1 MADTRGT
8 WSLSEAWGEKTA
20 AEWVPLPNVWLGGI
34 TEDQDISNGFWIA
47 GTSRSNMDKIAF
59 ASDTISTPSNLRFS
73 GFSPSPAGIR
83 DFGVCAN
90 GAYGYNG
97 GSYFDGAFWKHNF
110 GVDSLAV
117 VPSLAAVSGPMAAG
131 TETKGW
137 WFGSSVPS
145 GTYEVNYL
153 TEAFQQLPSAGF
165 PDNNTPYRTG
175 GISQTVQNQEYAGL
189 TPAGPSA
196 SNNRVKKLTFATTT
210 FSNSGWNLYAS
221 GYMHGTMDANPS
233 NDGYVCGFY
242 NPSSPFTSSSTSKI
256 SLSSSSASRVP
267 GANLPSERYS
277 AAGFGS
283 PSAGY
288 IGGGNGGPT
297 TNTCKM
303 PWASQT
309 FSNLPATLSAARSYH
324 RGYSGSSHGITA
336 GFTSGKERWFDSTPE
351 ASDVGYVTMGQGSPG
366 GALRSSTE
374 KLDMTT
380 DTSMSQLPGGNV
392 PFPGMQG
399 GCSFGNYT
407 DGITATGGNQP
418 DMSTDYTYVNKFTY
432 STETFSSLSGY
443 PGSQT
448 AEGRGYVAGA
458 TGYYVGGF
466 VNMSFPADL
475 SSVNKFAFATDT
487 WSESP
492 SPLNDARYWFSNIQ
506 NNTEGWALGGYH
518 PSKSSSEKLTFSTDT
533 WSSESSTLPS
543 DAKRYYIGGNG
554 SGDATAG
561 YWAGG
566 HPSPSSNKVWKL
578 VYATGTV
585 SNEFDLTPS
594 SPADRWT
601 LNTGMAN
608 ETKGYFAGGLH
619 SQGQTEVCKFPYAT
633 ETASNVN
640 PGMTQNRQGAFSFG
654 PRKLGSR
661 LNPPEATPTSS
672 TFTAESISGV
682 PNTGY
687 FGAGD
692 PGNND
697 SIKKFNFANETT
709 STIPAT
715 VSQSRELT
723 AGTSSITYG
732 YFSGGQSPK
741 YSITDRV
748 QYSNDTSSRIPGAN
762 TTTAI
767 AGAMGSGTRTFG
779 ILLGGEPSSDESSLV
794 QKLTFASETF
804 ANDGNLSEGA
814 KSSAVV
820 TQPQQ
825 KAYLSVGQVA
835 AGDNRSEV
843 EKYTFSTSTTSSAP
857 NSIRALKYQTGTGS
871 LTAGYVTGGP
881 LGGGAGESAVD
892 KLTYSTETW
901 STLST
906 TMSAG
911 KYLAGGLNNTT
922 VGVFCGG
929 IPSTGGSTTQRVTF
943 STDTVARIPGADWA
957 SNWYRI
963 NGAGARMN
971 SAYASNPNVI

>member
-1 MADTRGT
+1 MADTRGV
-8 WSLSEAWGEKTA
+8 WGLSEAWAEKSA
-20 AEWVPLPNVWLGGI
+20 AEWVPLPNVWLSDDNNIGYWIGGGPSPSSKSVVDKMNYSSN
-34 TEDQDISNGFWIA
+34 TTARVPGADISIPKNDTTCA
-47 GTSRSNMDKIAF
+47 GTSTEGFAFYGFNGSSYFTTVEKISYATDTHTLMSEKLRNPARSSACAIGSPTKAYIVNGYYPGGPYNETTTWVYATS
-59 ASDTISTPSNLRFS
+59 ATDTMP
-73 GFSPSPAGIR
+73 
-83 DFGVCAN
+83 GV
-90 GAYGYNG
+90 
-97 GSYFDGAFWKHNF
+97 GSYFSMAGSGNTTHGYVGGGPNPNSLMFKFTYAS
-110 GVDSLAV
+110 DSEAQL
-117 VPSLAAVSGPMAAG
+117 PGSPLSTPGGRKKPLSAASSTGSYFTGGNPGPM
-131 TETKGW
+131 TT
-137 WFGSSVPS
+137 
-145 GTYEVNYL
+145 T
-153 TEAFQQLPSAGF
+153 
-165 PDNNTPYRTG
+165 D
-175 GISQTVQNQEYAGL
+175 
-189 TPAGPSA
+189 
-196 SNNRVKKLTFATTT
+196 KLTFATDACARIPGADALSGIAYMQGTGN
-210 FSNSGWNLYAS
+210 SNSAYMLNYNAVTFQNLSY
-221 GYMHGTMDANPS
+221 
-233 NDGYVCGFY
+233 
-242 NPSSPFTSSSTSKI
+242 STDT
-256 SLSSSSASRVP
+256 
-267 GANLPSERYS
+267 Y
-277 AAGFGS
+277 
-283 PSAGY
+283 
-288 IGGGNGGPT
+288 
-297 TNTCKM
+297 
-303 PWASQT
+303 
-309 FSNLPATLSAARSYH
+309 SNLPAGANLSVNRGTSFGCVSGQGNNQPEATVSETRWFDGDTGATPSIYFDGENDYMRVRNWNSDSRFSAYAMTWECWVKFTVSDATLDTLWDNRSSTGSNDGFLIGRFHTSGHENKIEMYTAGDYKITTDVTVANGVWTHVAFARVGNSAKSSIYINGTEAGSFTDGYNYDNTGTGYIGCNVSTSYFFQGYITNMRYVKGACLYTSNFTVPDAPLTSTSQGATESSGDAGTKFIICNSSTTDGSTVLADSLSLSASN
-324 RGYSGSSHGITA
+324 
-336 GFTSGKERWFDSTPE
+336 FTSGESG
-351 ASDVGYVTMGQGSPG
+351 VSPQPGVFG
-366 GALRSSTE
+366 GA
-374 KLDMTT
+374 
-380 DTSMSQLPGGNV
+380 
-392 PFPGMQG
+392 
-399 GCSFGNYT
+399 
-407 DGITATGGNQP
+407 
-418 DMSTDYTYVNKFTY
+418 
-432 STETFSSLSGY
+432 
-443 PGSQT
+443 
-448 AEGRGYVAGA
+448 
-458 TGYYVGGF
+458 
-466 VNMSFPADL
+466 
-475 SSVNKFAFATDT
+475 
-487 WSESP
+487 
-492 SPLNDARYWFSNIQ
+492 
-506 NNTEGWALGGYH
+506 
-518 PSKSSSEKLTFSTDT
+518 
-533 WSSESSTLPS
+533 
-543 DAKRYYIGGNG
+543 
-554 SGDATAG
+554 
-561 YWAGG
+561 
-566 HPSPSSNKVWKL
+566 
-578 VYATGTV
+578 
-585 SNEFDLTPS
+585 
-594 SPADRWT
+594 
-601 LNTGMAN
+601 
-608 ETKGYFAGGLH
+608 
-619 SQGQTEVCKFPYAT
+619 
-633 ETASNVN
+633 
-640 PGMTQNRQGAFSFG
+640 
-654 PRKLGSR
+654 
-661 LNPPEATPTSS
+661 PEATPTAS

-692 PGNND
+692 PGNNN